1 MASTTGGFLIGFGLC
16 IFLFSFGASLVLA
29 QYYAQVMEW
38 RDEAEQL
45 YAITHSPAYEAFM
58 SALENISPHANQI
71 ADAISLIPGL
81 SPYAEPLRQIGGAGS
96 NMRSVYYASESIYQA
111 IQIFEIAPQYLE
123 YAMIFGL
130 FLMAIGIILVAKARR
145 QK

>member
-16 IFLFSFGASLVLA
+16 IFLFSFGASFVLA

-45 YAITHSPAYEAFM
+45 YAITHSPGYEASM
-58 SALENISPHANQI
+58 NALEKISPHANQI
-71 ADAISLIPGL
+71 ADTISLIPGL